1 MDGIFQYIASV
12 FLFVCAFFL
21 SEGMFQIQ
29 SSGAELEPAQDL
41 PAWPRAPKS
50 IATNIRQF
58 KTKFIF
64 IYLSGWARSL

>member
-1 MDGIFQYIASV
+1 V

-41 PAWPRAPKS
+41 PALTQGSKNYS
-50 IATNIRQF
+50 NKYKTIF
-58 KTKFIF
+58 KKDLFLF
-64 IYLSGWARSL
+64 IYLAEPGLC

>member
-1 MDGIFQYIASV
+1 V
-12 FLFVCAFFL
+12 LLFVCAFFL

-41 PAWPRAPKS
+41 PALPRAPKI

-58 KTKFIF
+58 FKNIYFYLFIW
-64 IYLSGWARSL
+64 LSQVFVRACGM

>member
-41 PAWPRAPKS
+41 PA
-50 IATNIRQF
+50 
-58 KTKFIF
+58 
-64 IYLSGWARSL
+64 